1 MADNCEPRKIDS
13 NRVGLS
19 FAETIC
25 GVLPTIEDDGY
36 LPTWFEL
43 EPNSYDEMGGAV
55 TTTARRPINASRQRK
70 KGVITDL
77 NANGGY
83 NEDFTKSNFNRRLQ
97 GFLFADM
104 REKTTTKPMNSDPT
118 VITAAVAASDTY
130 TASSGLSKFRVGQ
143 LVNVTGFATAANNG
157 IKRITAV
164 ADNAITTVDGVTGVG
179 NLVDESPTE
188 EVVIRCVGWQMVTG
202 GTDITLAGALGQLV
216 LTAAAPVAASGT
228 ITFDDNPTHGDDI
241 DIGGITYTFKA
252 AIVDPYD
259 VLIGVDDDATA
270 ANLAA
275 SLNGNVLGTDAH
287 PLVSAS
293 AATNVVTVTALI
305 KGTAGNAIAMSSAA
319 DFTFSAATLAGGTG
333 YSFLETGLIVGEW
346 LYLGDDTAGNR
357 FANNTGYARISSIT
371 DQLIRFDKTT
381 WEPAAETGTGD
392 NIRFYVGDTIKNE
405 KDPDLIITRYYEY
418 ERTLGMD
425 ADGLQTEYLTRAV
438 HNELT
443 LNIPLPEGEDAKL
456 NADITVVAGD
466 AEQRTGAEGRKAGT
480 FIPALGEDAFNTAS
494 NVLRIRMAVIDPA
507 TSRPTPLFAYI
518 SEGNLS
524 INNNVTPVKAV
535 GTLGSI
541 DVNVGDFDVGGEMT
555 AIFSTVLA
563 TRAVRNNAD
572 VTVDF
577 IAAAGNAG
585 FVFDIPLLSLGNG
598 ILEVEPGVEVR
609 VPLELNGAENPNEY
623 TLLYTSWSYLPT
635 LAMPVVGAT
644 Y

>member
-25 GVLPTIEDDGY
+25 GRLPTIEDDGY
-36 LPTWFEL
+36 LPTWYEL
-43 EPNSYDEMGGAV
+43 EPNSYAEMGGSV

-77 NANGGY
+77 NASGGY

-97 GFLFADM
+97 GFLFADI
-104 REKTTTKPMNSDPT
+104 REKTTTKPMNSDAIE
-118 VITAAVAASDTY
+118 ITAAVAASDTY
-130 TASSGLSKFRVGQ
+130 TAAAGLSKFRVGQ
-143 LVNVTGFATAANNG
+143 LINVSGFAIEANNG
-157 IKRITAV
+157 VKRITDV
-164 ADNAITTVDGVTGVG
+164 SDTAITVAEALT
-179 NLVDESPTE
+179 DESPVD
-188 EVVIRCVGWQMVTG
+188 EVVIRVVGWQMATSG
-202 GTDITLAGALGQLV
+202 ANITLAGALGQLV
-216 LTAAAPVAASGT
+216 LTASAPVAASGT
-228 ITFDDNPTHGDDI
+228 ITLVDNPSVADEVS
-241 DIGGITYTFKA
+241 IGGVVYTFA
-252 AIVDPYD
+252 AAVVDPYD

-270 ANLAA
+270 SNLAA
-275 SLNGNVLGTDAH
+275 SINGDVLGTPAN

-293 AATNVVTVTALI
+293 AATNVVTLTALI
-305 KGTAGNAIAMSSAA
+305 KGEAGNDIALAETG
-319 DFTFSAATLAGGTG
+319 DFTLSGATLAGGSG
-333 YSFLETGLIVGEW
+333 FSFLETGLIEGEW
-346 LYLGDDTAGNR
+346 LYLGDDTATNR
-357 FANNTGYARISSIT
+357 FANNTGYARIATIT

-381 WEPAAETGTGD
+381 WAPAAETGTGD
-392 NIRFYVGDTIKNE
+392 DIRFYVGDTIKNE

-418 ERTLGMD
+418 ERTLGQD
-425 ADGLQTEYLTRAV
+425 TDGLQTEYLTRAV

-443 LNIPLPEGEDAKL
+443 LNIPLPEGEEAKL
-456 NADITVVAGD
+456 NADLTIVAGD
-466 AEQRTGAEGRKAGT
+466 AEQRTGLEGRKAGT
-480 FIPALGEDAFNTAS
+480 FVPALGEDAFNTAS
-494 NVLRIRMAVIDPA
+494 NVLRIRMAVLDPA

-518 SEGNLS
+518 TEGNLS

-577 IAAAGNAG
+577 IAAANNAG

-609 VPLELNGAENPNEY
+609 VPLELNGAENPNGY
-623 TLLYTSWSYLPT
+623 TILYTSWAYLPT
-635 LAMPVVGAT
+635 LAMPVAGAS